1 MSDLLPDNS
10 VIPVRAL
17 IVDDHPLVV
26 EGVKMLLKQER
37 DIEVVAQAS
46 SGQQA
51 LALLKQHPEINVA
64 LVDLNMPEMSGV
76 ELTHAIREQAPHVRV
91 LVLSMTHDHASVTEV
106 LEAGGSGY
114 VLKNTTREELSE
126 AIRQI
131 VAGRTFFSREVGVT
145 LLQNYELAS
154 LRLPPREEYIVP
166 LTTREREILKLIAQE
181 YSNLHI
187 AETLFISERTV
198 ETHRKNILAKT
209 NSKSVVGLIQYAM
222 RHKLIN

>member
-1 MSDLLPDNS
+1 MSDLLPTATS
-10 VIPVRAL
+10 IPVRVL
-17 IVDDHPLVV
+17 IVDDHPLVI
-26 EGVKMLLKQER
+26 EGVKMLLKQES
-37 DIEVVAQAS
+37 DIEIVAQAE
-46 SGQQA
+46 SGLEA
-51 LALLKQHPEINVA
+51 LQKLKQDPEITVA

-76 ELTHAIREQAPHVRV
+76 ELTQFIREQAPQVRV

-114 VLKNTTREELSE
+114 VLKNTTREELGE

-131 VAGRTFFSREVGVT
+131 VAGRTFFSREVGAT

-154 LRLPPREEYIVP
+154 LRLPPREEVP
-166 LTTREREILKLIAQE
+166 VSLTTREREILKLIAQE
-181 YSNLHI
+181 YSNYHI

-198 ETHRKNILAKT
+198 ETHRKNILTKT

-222 RHKLIN
+222 RHKLIS

>member
-1 MSDLLPDNS
+1 MR
-10 VIPVRAL
+10 VL
-17 IVDDHPLVV
+17 IVDDHPLVI
-26 EGVKMLLKQER
+26 EGVKMLLKQES
-37 DIEVVAQAS
+37 DIEIVAQAE
-46 SGQQA
+46 SGLEA
-51 LALLKQHPEINVA
+51 LQKLKQDPEITVA

-76 ELTHAIREQAPHVRV
+76 ELTQFIREQAPQVRV

-114 VLKNTTREELSE
+114 VLKNTTREELGE

-131 VAGRTFFSREVGVT
+131 VAGRTFFSREVGAT

-154 LRLPPREEYIVP
+154 LRLPPREEVP
-166 LTTREREILKLIAQE
+166 VSLTTREREILKLIAQE
-181 YSNLHI
+181 YSNYHI

-198 ETHRKNILAKT
+198 ETHRKNILTKT

-222 RHKLIN
+222 RHKLIS

>member
-1 MSDLLPDNS
+1 MSDLLPTATG
-10 VIPVRAL
+10 IPVRVL
-17 IVDDHPLVV
+17 IVDDHPLVI
-26 EGVKMLLKQER
+26 EGVKMLLKQES
-37 DIEVVAQAS
+37 DIEIVAQAE
-46 SGQQA
+46 SGLEA
-51 LALLKQHPEINVA
+51 LQKLKQDPEITVA

-76 ELTHAIREQAPHVRV
+76 ELTQAIREQAPQVRV

-114 VLKNTTREELSE
+114 VLKNTTREELGE

-131 VAGRTFFSREVGVT
+131 VAGRTFFSREVGAT

-154 LRLPPREEYIVP
+154 LRLPPREEVP
-166 LTTREREILKLIAQE
+166 VSLTTREREILKLIAQE
-181 YSNLHI
+181 YSNYHI

-198 ETHRKNILAKT
+198 ETHRKNILTKT

-222 RHKLIN
+222 RHKLIS